1 MKSIIK
7 TLGALGVMLA
17 MPLAAFAG
25 DPPARPVLA
34 YGSVTIDGVLAPI
47 GTKVVARANNGDIAS
62 STLIEKGKYSMNIPG
77 DAASVGSAITF
88 KIGDKV
94 VADTGGRYKMVDVS
108 KASIVEYNL
117 SVTTNSSSGSSGG
130 GNSGSTVTTTTPTV
144 TPTPTTPTTDTTV
157 TAGSDENGR
166 VLGGTDVGVVDGDII
181 QCKNSAD
188 PFAVY
193 IVKIVDGKKYI
204 RHIVSLEIF
213 NHYKH
218 LKWENLI
225 QVQSLDGF
233 SLSGWVRVNTGANG
247 NPGPKDKVWEIN
259 GDQTKHWIDMTA
271 AEFLLHGGSDAAIYA
286 INQGE
291 LDLYKEGAA
300 VKLQ

>member
-1 MKSIIK
+1 
-7 TLGALGVMLA
+7 
-17 MPLAAFAG
+17 MPFAALAAA
-25 DPPARPVLA
+25 PVTPVYFYGAVSGTAATVGATVDA
-34 YGSVTIDGVLAPI
+34 YEPDGNKI
-47 GTKVVARANNGDIAS
+47 VATTVNADKS
-62 STLIEKGKYSMNIPG
+62 YSMNISTSDG
-77 DAASVGSAITF
+77 IAIGETITF
-88 KIGDKV
+88 KVSGIAAGSTLM
-94 VADTGGRYKMVDVS
+94 VAKPS
-108 KASIVEYNL
+108 VEMNL
-117 SVTTNSSSGSSGG
+117 VANTTSSSSSSNSSSG
-130 GNSGSTVTTTTPTV
+130 GSPAVK
-144 TPTPTTPTTDTTV
+144 TPTTPTETDTDTTV

-166 VLGGTDVGVVDGDII
+166 VLGSTDVSVVDGDII

-247 NPGPKDKVWEIN
+247 NPGPNDRVWEIN

>member
-1 MKSIIK
+1 MKNVIK
-7 TLGALGVMLA
+7 TIA
-17 MPLAAFAG
+17 
-25 DPPARPVLA
+25 VLA
-34 YGSVTIDGVLAPI
+34 VALIAPL
-47 GTKVVARANNGDIAS
+47 
-62 STLIEKGKYSMNIPG
+62 STLATMDVVPTNPALFYGTVTVNGAVAADGTVVMAYEPDGSRIAESGTVKAGKYAISISTSDG
-77 DAASVGSAITF
+77 IAVGEAVTF
-88 KIGDKV
+88 KVNGT
-94 VADTGGRYKMVDVS
+94 VAGTATMINTANTKPT
-108 KASIVEYNL
+108 VESNL
-117 SVTTNSSSGSSGG
+117 SITTSSSSSSNSSSG
-130 GNSGSTVTTTTPTV
+130 GSPAVK
-144 TPTPTTPTTDTTV
+144 TPTTPTETDTDTTV

-166 VLGGTDVGVVDGDII
+166 VLGSTDVSVVDGDII

-247 NPGPKDKVWEIN
+247 NPGPNDRVWEIN